1 MILTING
8 ERRDVTYPSNPL
20 YRAVLIS
27 LFTWRRAE
35 PDDSPELDNGW
46 WGDSFPTFQNDR
58 IGSRLYLLS
67 REKLTNKT
75 PLKAREY
82 IRQALQWL
90 VDDGVAVSIE
100 VSVTRSGIETLQASV
115 VINQREGNRLALT
128 FDDLWSDLNG

>member
-35 PDDSPELDNGW
+35 PDDYPELDNGW

>member
-35 PDDSPELDNGW
+35 PDDSPDLDNGW